1 LKIGSEIS
9 LLDHPRSLTVRE
21 QFLLSYTLWRKSLPF
36 FNRSGQGDKDSIHAR
51 NVTILSA
58 LSYLQPNTS
67 NRDKLLAYFKQPMP
81 SAVLFS
87 LALHAFVLFGIGFVL
102 PDPSKGKNFLQP
114 LEVVLVNSKSRSR
127 PLKADAL
134 AQHNLDGGGN
144 TEDKK
149 RASSPLPVISDDT
162 QFTPEQSKERLQK
175 LEQQVKKLLTQA
187 KGMYSVPQEQAEK
200 QRQDGSEMNG
210 HDLVERALEIAR
222 LEAQIN
228 RDFSAYQKLPKRKF
242 IGARTQEYR
251 YAQYIEDWRI
261 KVERIGNLNYPAQA
275 RQQRIFGQ
283 LRLTV
288 SIRSDGTVESVEVS
302 KSSGQ
307 RILDAAAVRIVKL
320 AAPYAPFPEDIR
332 KETDILSIVRTWNF
346 TSNDKLESE

>member
-1 LKIGSEIS
+1 M
-9 LLDHPRSLTVRE
+9 
-21 QFLLSYTLWRKSLPF
+21 RKAF
-36 FNRSGQGDKDSIHAR
+36 QA
-51 NVTILSA
+51 
-58 LSYLQPNTS
+58 YL
-67 NRDKLLAYFKQPMP
+67 KQPLAIPM
-81 SAVLFS
+81 AFS
-87 LALHAFVLFGIGFVL
+87 LCLHAFVLFGIGFAL
-102 PDPSKGKNFLQP
+102 PDLAKNKNFLQP

-127 PLKADAL
+127 PVKADAL

-144 TEDKK
+144 TAEDK
-149 RASSPLPVISDDT
+149 RASSPLPTISDDK
-162 QFTPEQSKERLQK
+162 QLTPEQSKQRLQK

-187 KGMYSVPQEQAEK
+187 KSMHVVAQEKTEK
-200 QRQDGSEMNG
+200 QRQEGSDMDGR
-210 HDLVERALEIAR
+210 DLVQRALEIAR

-228 RDFSAYQKLPKRKF
+228 RDFNTYQKMPKRTF
-242 IGARTQEYR
+242 IGARTQEYK

-275 RQQRIFGQ
+275 RQQKIFGK

-288 SIRSDGTVESVEVS
+288 AIRADGSVESVEVT

-332 KETDILSIVRTWNF
+332 KETDVLSIVRTWSF
-346 TSNDKLESE
+346 TTNDHLESE

>member
-1 LKIGSEIS
+1 MLKASSLSNLKGIGYQSAMR
-9 LLDHPRSLTVRE
+9 LASLTRLTSSFQVR
-21 QFLLSYTLWRKSLPF
+21 QAARLPRYF
-36 FNRSGQGDKDSIHAR
+36 TQPISR
-51 NVTILSA
+51 A
-58 LSYLQPNTS
+58 L
-67 NRDKLLAYFKQPMP
+67 A
-81 SAVLFS
+81 FS
-87 LALHAFVLFGIGFVL
+87 LILHVFLLFGIGFTL
-102 PDPSKGKNFLQP
+102 PDPIKMQNISQP

-127 PLKADAL
+127 PVKADAL

-144 TEDKK
+144 TADNK
-149 RASSPLPVISDDT
+149 RASSPLPNVSDDK
-162 QFTPEQSKERLQK
+162 QFTPEQSKQRLQK

-187 KGMYSVPQEQAEK
+187 QSMHTVPQAHNDK
-200 QRQDGSEMNG
+200 QKQDGSDMNG
-210 HDLVERALEIAR
+210 RDLVQRALEIAR

-228 RDFSAYQKLPKRKF
+228 RDFSAYQKMPQRKF

-275 RQQRIFGQ
+275 RQQKIFGQ

-288 SIRSDGTVESVEVS
+288 SIRADGNIESVEVT

-346 TSNDKLESE
+346 TPNDKLESE